1 MVSGL
6 DDDDNE
12 DDEND
17 HDDDGDG
24 GVGCSNSGGQ
34 QPAVWALLQE
44 GSTTRNVQNP

>member
-1 MVSGL
+1 MELCWWLLRVSGL

-24 GVGCSNSGGQ
+24 DGGCSNSGGQ
-34 QPAVWALLQE
+34 QPA
-44 GSTTRNVQNP
+44 R

>member
-1 MVSGL
+1 MELRGWLLRVSGL

-24 GVGCSNSGGQ
+24 DGGCSNSGGQ
-34 QPAVWALLQE
+34 QPE
-44 GSTTRNVQNP
+44 R

>member
-1 MVSGL
+1 MELRGWLLRVSGL

-24 GVGCSNSGGQ
+24 DGGCSNSGGQ
-34 QPAVWALLQE
+34 QPA
-44 GSTTRNVQNP
+44 R

>member
-17 HDDDGDG
+17 HDDDGDCG
-24 GVGCSNSGGQ
+24 DGCSNSGGQ
-34 QPAVWALLQE
+34 QPAL
-44 GSTTRNVQNP
+44 